1 LGRKG
6 DKRDDAVLGAGFY
19 FVAEQVPAVNG
30 QFAVAVGSCE
40 WAVGQLAVGSWSGQ
54 LGSWQYA
61 VAVGDGTGLT

>member
-30 QFAVAVGSCE
+30 QFAVAVGS
-40 WAVGQLAVGSWSGQ
+40 
-54 LGSWQYA
+54 WQYA